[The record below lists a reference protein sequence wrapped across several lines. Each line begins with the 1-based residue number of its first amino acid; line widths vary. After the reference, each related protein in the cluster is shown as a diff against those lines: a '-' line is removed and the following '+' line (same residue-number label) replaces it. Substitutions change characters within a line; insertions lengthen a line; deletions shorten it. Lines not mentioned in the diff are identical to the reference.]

1 MLNKLWEI
9 SIISLKIIKNK
20 YIFLKTRAKR
30 TLKKK
35 KRERERENGLTTPK
49 KNFEWFNH
57 PKTVDGS
64 GPATFLRQRC
74 GLHHRNN
81 KWGN

>member
-30 TLKKK
+30 TLKK
-35 KRERERENGLTTPK
+35 ERERDRENGRTTP
-49 KNFEWFNH
+49 NFFFN
-57 PKTVDGS
+57 GS
-64 GPATFLRQRC
+64 TTLKQLMGVVQPSS
-74 GLHHRNN
+74 
-81 KWGN
+81 

>member
-30 TLKKK
+30 TLKKE
-35 KRERERENGLTTPK
+35 REREREKMVEPHQI
-49 KNFEWFNH
+49 F
-57 PKTVDGS
+57 
-64 GPATFLRQRC
+64 FLMVQPP
-74 GLHHRNN
+74 
-81 KWGN
+81 